1 MATRIQRIENTL
13 LNKVYVKSEQA
24 LKEMVDDGQLQI
36 LSEYFTPDS
45 DIEIPAMPIGSIFAS
60 AIPQTDARVHLLDG
74 STISQTG
81 VYADF
86 ANLIKA
92 LHFAGNN
99 ISCTQSE
106 FDADVST
113 YGQCG
118 KFVID
123 NDNGNIRLPLITE
136 FIASNN
142 GGQTIGLAEL
152 DSFKSHEHSVKNG
165 QGRYIQISSTSG
177 SYAGG
182 RISGATAYYDES
194 NEGYTVK
201 AQATGDSETKPKNV
215 RYPYYI
221 VLASG
226 YKSSQVVDVDN
237 IMNEVNSKATL
248 LEAYPVGSIYMS
260 TNSKSPAS
268 LFGGTWERL
277 KDRFLLGAGD
287 NYTEIYKDNKDGT
300 YEGVGGSATVTL
312 TASQMPSHGHSGVY
326 VNNTGLS
333 CGVGTGVNGFLRLT
347 STTTSGSI
355 NSELHTGNAGGGQA
369 HENMPPY
376 ATVYMWQRVEDDNG
390 SDFEPY

>member
-1 MATRIQRIENTL
+1 MATKTESTEITQPK
-13 LNKVYVKSEQA
+13 KVFVKSEQA
-24 LKEMVDDGQLQI
+24 LDEMEANGQL
-36 LSEYFTPDS
+36 EPFTDYYTPDES
-45 DIEIPAMPIGSIFAS
+45 DTPFMPVGAIFAS
-60 AIPQTDARVHLLDG
+60 AIPQEDARVRLLDG
-74 STISQTG
+74 STIPQYG
-81 VYADF
+81 VYTGF
-86 ANLIKA
+86 AILIKT
-92 LHFAGNN
+92 LVSKGYN
-99 ISCTQSE
+99 ITCSQEE
-106 FDADVST
+106 FTYDVTT

-152 DSFKSHEHSVKNG
+152 DSFKSHSHEVKNG
-165 QGRYIQISSTSG
+165 NGQYLQASSTSG
-177 SYAGG
+177 SYAGS
-182 RISGATAYYDES
+182 RVSSNTAYYDSS
-194 NEGYTVK
+194 NEGYTIK
-201 AQATGDSETKPKNV
+201 AQATGGSETKPKNV

-226 YKSSQVVDVDN
+226 YKSSQVVDIDN
-237 IMNEVNSKATL
+237 IMNEVNSKTTL
-248 LEAYPVGSIYMS
+248 LEAYPIGSIYMS
-260 TNSKSPAS
+260 TKPRSPAS

-287 NYTEIYKDNKDGT
+287 NYTEIYKDNGDGT
-300 YEGVGGSATVTL
+300 YSGIGGSATVTL

-355 NSELHTGNAGGGQA
+355 NSELHTGNAGGSQA